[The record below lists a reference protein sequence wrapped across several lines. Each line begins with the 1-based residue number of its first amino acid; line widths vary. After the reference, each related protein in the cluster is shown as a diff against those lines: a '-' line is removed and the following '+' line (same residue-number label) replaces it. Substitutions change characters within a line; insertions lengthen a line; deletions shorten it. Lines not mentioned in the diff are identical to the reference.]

1 MSKAL
6 VIIKTMG
13 IGDLCILISSIHAI
27 SKKIDKSV
35 KVLAQKNTHAA
46 AILEHDPYVDEVIE
60 LNEKEIKGFFGIIK
74 KIKSKKFEQSYIY
87 SDSIRFYLISKL
99 SGIKENFHYEFFS
112 KRGKNFFKTA
122 KAFTEKILDTKID
135 SQSKIY
141 CDKNDIENA
150 KRKYNITS
158 ATKNYIIS
166 PSASGPTKRWPISN
180 FIKLLEELNKKHL
193 SKYFIAAG
201 PNDENLVKELLDSS
215 VGKNCISLSKN
226 NISEIM
232 PIIAAC
238 SYNISNDTGFAHI
251 ASGLGLKCLVL
262 FMDSPPLAYGV
273 YSKNISIVVPD
284 GETIESTGHN
294 TRGKISFVEVLKKSL
309 ELIS

>member
-1 MSKAL
+1 MNQTTL
-6 VIIKTMG
+6 VVIKSMG
-13 IGDLCILISSIHAI
+13 IGDLCILIANIHAI
-27 SKKIDKSV
+27 SRSIGRPV
-35 KVLAQKNTHAA
+35 VVLAQKNTHACS
-46 AILEHDPYVDEVIE
+46 ILKYDPHIEKVID
-60 LNEKEIKGFFGIIK
+60 LDKKGFFNVVK
-74 KIKSKKFEQSYIY
+74 KIKPYKIHQAYIF
-87 SDSIRFYLISKL
+87 SDSIRLYLISKF
-99 SGIKENFHYEFFS
+99 SKNIEQIFHYKFFS
-112 KRGKNFFKTA
+112 KKGKNFFKTA
-122 KAFTEKILDTKID
+122 KEFTEKILDTRID

-141 CDKNDIENA
+141 CDKNDIDNA

-158 ATKNYIIS
+158 ATKNYIIA

-180 FIKLLEELNKKHL
+180 FIKLLEELNKNHL
-193 SKYFIAAG
+193 GKYFITAG
-201 PNDENLVKELLDSS
+201 PNDENLVKELLNSS
-215 VGKNCISLSKN
+215 VGKNCISLSKK

-251 ASGLGLKCLVL
+251 SSGLGLKCVVL

-273 YSKNISIVVPD
+273 YSKNISVIVPD

-294 TRGKISFVEVLKKSL
+294 TRGKISFDEVLKKSL